1 MTVVSPANLWDCTRN
16 PTVHDYMGPWVL
28 LERNLYCCMS
38 FYFSHRG
45 SVVSEINGQ
54 YWYVTIHWLI
64 YVFVCYYT
72 VTTIS
77 RWRKLIKDVW
87 WSGWVWVGECFFW
100 YWHTC
105 VVPDKGPLIGCVRVC
120 VCYYH
125 YYYFFQFLNCQA
137 TQPQVF
143 ARHPCPVPTP
153 TVQPCH
159 VLSAWE
165 CSGCSS
171 FIDYRYKC
179 YSTYFSKCIV
189 TYICL
194 QCFDA
199 VGWAAGR
206 ASGL

>member
-1 MTVVSPANLWDCTRN
+1 M
-16 PTVHDYMGPWVL
+16 
-28 LERNLYCCMS
+28 
-38 FYFSHRG
+38 
-45 SVVSEINGQ
+45 
-54 YWYVTIHWLI
+54 
-64 YVFVCYYT
+64 
-72 VTTIS
+72 
-77 RWRKLIKDVW
+77 
-87 WSGWVWVGECFFW
+87 GECFFW

-189 TYICL
+189 TYICGYSRYVCQVRSISDGRKVALCRTQSAVSCRLLPLPVL
-194 QCFDA
+194 Q
-199 VGWAAGR
+199 
-206 ASGL
+206 